1 VTEAFSIAA
10 APATAVQGRALIVL
24 HLLPTG
30 YNPVRDAV
38 SDYRVGHSRP
48 PPQATARRP
57 PLGTIQ
63 GHQHTKKEK
72 SDGNHHH

>member
-1 VTEAFSIAA
+1 MEAFSIAA
-10 APATAVQGRALIVL
+10 APAPAVQGRALIVP
-24 HLLPTG
+24 HLLPT
-30 YNPVRDAV
+30 VTTRFAMR
-38 SDYRVGHSRP
+38 SATMASAHIR

>member
-1 VTEAFSIAA
+1 MEAFSIAA
-10 APATAVQGRALIVL
+10 ALATAVQGRALIVL
-24 HLLPTG
+24 HLLPT
-30 YNPVRDAV
+30 VTTRFAMR
-38 SDYRVGHSRP
+38 SATMASAHIRP